1 MGMPLCNILYKQ
13 EGTQFAYATYAA
25 QQKLFYA
32 LFSSEKVLLNA
43 NGWYHVLALQTEA
56 RISKAIESW
65 GDFTYMIQ
73 ILRVFPVEYVD
84 RALQ

>member
-1 MGMPLCNILYKQ
+1 MLFSLFCVLVAIISTSNGTSLIMCYKKGLTNMGMPLCNILYKQ

-43 NGWYHVLALQTEA
+43 NG
-56 RISKAIESW
+56 
-65 GDFTYMIQ
+65 
-73 ILRVFPVEYVD
+73 
-84 RALQ
+84 